1 VVGLTPILSS
11 RILTTMSS
19 NTLPNSPAHEPS
31 HQAHAQHRVCPYCRE
46 EIQAAAVKC
55 RYCQSVLNESSAPA
69 GLPAPA
75 PASGESSAA
84 QTISYI
90 LDKGI
95 VNYLKVAAGVVAIIV
110 SVTAFVIGIDMNSGL
125 KEIDDQ
131 RHKAEESAKAAG
143 ASAEQLKKL
152 AEEAVQQVKSARQ
165 LTAEAKRDYEDLAG
179 KLRDIVRTLQYR
191 TQEAR
196 FSQAGSNVSP
206 TEARTIA
213 GNLLMDVLPKI
224 KTRDDASEIKKVV
237 RTVVTAPKP
246 EDEQAREAIAG
257 QVRHAV
263 VELNSR
269 FNTKR
274 GVPEVVLLDEAT
286 HDAYFDDA
294 ANVYRSSPLARGTP
308 DTAYHSMAHAYIDD
322 AAHLKHLGQPGALIE
337 SYADILASLIKQKQ
351 ANQTAETADWVI
363 APGAG
368 AWATGDDPSNSLDKT
383 PLRSLKDPGKAY
395 RNHPA
400 LGDDPQ
406 VGHMR
411 DLYEGTF
418 DYGGAHIN
426 AGIPSHAFYL
436 TAIRIG
442 SEAAGRIWIAAL
454 KKLLPDDGIRE
465 AARRTIQA
473 ADELSGRDSRD
484 REAVRRAWA
493 DVGID
498 MDR

>member
-1 VVGLTPILSS
+1 MRSF
-11 RILTTMSS
+11 R
-19 NTLPNSPAHEPS
+19 A
-31 HQAHAQHRVCPYCRE
+31 CPYCRE
-46 EIQAAAVKC
+46 EIQVAAVKC

-69 GLPAPA
+69 DRPAPG
-75 PASGESSAA
+75 SGEPPVG

-95 VNYLKVAAGVVAIIV
+95 VHYLKVTAGVVAIIF
-110 SVTAFVIGIDMNSGL
+110 SITAFVIGFDVKNAL
-125 KEIDDQ
+125 KEIDEQ
-131 RHKAEESAKAAG
+131 RHKAEESAKGAG
-143 ASAEQLKKL
+143 ASAEQLRKL

-165 LTAEAKRDYEDLAG
+165 LTTEAKQDYEDLAG

-206 TEARTIA
+206 AEARAIA

-246 EDEQAREAIAG
+246 EDDQAREAIAG

-263 VELNSR
+263 AELNFR

-322 AAHLKHLGQPGALIE
+322 AAHLKHLGQSGALIE

-368 AWATGDDPSNSLDKT
+368 AWATGDDPSNSPDKT

-418 DYGGAHIN
+418 DNGGADIN
-426 AGIPSHAFYL
+426 AGIPSRAFL
-436 TAIRIG
+436 SDGDSNRLRGRRADLDRCAE
-442 SEAAGRIWIAAL
+442 EAL
-454 KKLLPDDGIRE
+454 
-465 AARRTIQA
+465 ARRRHPRSGP
-473 ADELSGRDSRD
+473 ADDPGR
-484 REAVRRAWA
+484 RRAERTRQPRSRGRA
-493 DVGID
+493 PRLG
-498 MDR
+498 